1 MREFI
6 SSLLLVFIL
15 LFFVIG
21 SASIVQNIAL
31 SEIQFKYCK
40 QNSEISLEEYKLC
53 KEDLVTFFK
62 RKINNDR

>member
-31 SEIQFKYCK
+31 SEIQFEYCK
-40 QNSEISLEEYKLC
+40 QHSETSLEEYKLC
-53 KEDLVTFFK
+53 KADLVTFFK

>member
-1 MREFI
+1 MKEFI

-21 SASIVQNIAL
+21 SVSIAENIAL

-40 QNSEISLEEYKLC
+40 QYSETSLEEYKLC
-53 KEDLVTFFK
+53 KANLVTFFK